1 MVITRKIQVYV
12 CEADKEQKK
21 NLIHTVYEWRD
32 LVRRAAN
39 KVVSHKFVQ
48 ENVREFTYLKD
59 EIKEKF
65 YVKDLLKE
73 GRGMS
78 EQNTTY
84 HVLSDMLKG
93 KVPSDVFACLNQ
105 TLAKT
110 YKETASDINTG
121 KASLRTYKNNI
132 PIPFSAKAISN
143 IHWHEEDKRF
153 YFTLF
158 GVPFACALGS
168 DRSNNQSVIERC
180 IGGEYKI
187 CSSSLQIDD
196 NKKKMF
202 LLLCVDI
209 PKQETEL
216 DPEKEMLAWLDI
228 DTPITYAVSIRA
240 KKDYDS
246 GLKKFTIG
254 TREEFFHRRTQIQ
267 AAVTRLQAA
276 CKYNEG
282 GKGRKSKL
290 AAIDRFH
297 KKEDNYVTTKLHLYS
312 RLLVDAAVKHH
323 CGKIV
328 LMDQSQKEQEAKENE
343 LVLRNWSYY
352 GLKDKITY
360 KAKMYGITVEVK

>member
-12 CEADKEQKK
+12 CEADTEQKK

-65 YVKDLLKE
+65 YIKDLLKE

-84 HVLSDMLKG
+84 RVLSDMLKG
-93 KVPSDVFACLNQ
+93 KVPSDVLACLNQ
-105 TLAKT
+105 SLAKT

-121 KASLRTYKNNI
+121 KTALRTYKNNI

-143 IHWHEEDKRF
+143 IHWDEGDKRF

-158 GVPFACALGS
+158 GVPFACALGR
-168 DRSNNQSVIERC
+168 DRSNNQSVIDRC

-209 PKQETEL
+209 PKKEA
-216 DPEKEMLAWLDI
+216 DINPDKEMLAWLDI
-228 DTPITYAVSIRA
+228 EPPITYAVSIRA
-240 KKDYDS
+240 KQDYDS

-282 GKGRKSKL
+282 GKGRKRKM
-290 AAIDRFH
+290 AAVDRLR
-297 KKEDNYVTTKLHLYS
+297 KKESNYVTTKLHLYS
-312 RLLVDAAVKHH
+312 RLLVDAAVKNH
-323 CGKIV
+323 CGKII
-328 LMDQSQKEQEAKENE
+328 LMGQAKKEQEAKEDE

-352 GLKDKITY
+352 GLKERVTY
-360 KAKMYGITVEVK
+360 KAKMYGITVEGM

>member
-1 MVITRKIQVYV
+1 MIITRKIQVYV
-12 CEADKEQKK
+12 SEADSEQKK
-21 NLIHTVYEWRD
+21 QLIHTIYEWRD

-39 KVVSHKFVQ
+39 KVVSHKFTQ
-48 ENVREFTYLKD
+48 ENIREFVYLKD

-65 YVKDLLKE
+65 YIKDILKE

-84 HVLSDMLKG
+84 RVLSDMLKG
-93 KVPSDVFACLNQ
+93 KVPADVFSCLNQ
-105 TLAKT
+105 ALAKT

-121 KASLRTYKNNI
+121 RSALRTYKNNI

-143 IHWHEEDKRF
+143 IHWDESDKRF

-158 GVPFACALGS
+158 GVPFACALGR
-168 DRSNNQSVIERC
+168 DRSNNQSVIDRC
-180 IGGEYKI
+180 IRGEYKI

-209 PKQETEL
+209 PKKETDIDPDKEL
-216 DPEKEMLAWLDI
+216 LAWLDV
-228 DTPITYAVSIRA
+228 DTPITFAVTIRA
-240 KKDYDS
+240 KQDYDS
-246 GLKKFTIG
+246 GLRQFPIG
-254 TREEFFHRRTQIQ
+254 TREEFLHRRTQIQ
-267 AAVTRLQAA
+267 AALSRLQAA

-297 KKEDNYVTTKLHLYS
+297 KKEVNYVTTKLHLYS
-312 RLLVDAAVKHH
+312 RLLVDAAIKHH
-323 CGKIV
+323 CGKITLV
-328 LMDQSQKEQEAKENE
+328 NQSKKEQEAKQDEFI
-343 LVLRNWSYY
+343 LRNWSYY
-352 GLKDKITY
+352 GMKDKITY
-360 KAKMYGITVEVK
+360 KAKLHGITVEVK